1 MFQINVEFHTDSE
14 ISATQKRRSV
24 ACAMKGINTRQGND
38 QFTILSSFLFVFFF
52 YSNQNMRATSVLLS
66 LACAASMVMAA
77 PVVPSSKE
85 PVNASSDQVH
95 IYTQCNRPGVFALT
109 FDDGP
114 EKYSW
119 GLAKSLQEQGIK
131 ATFFINGENSV

>member
-1 MFQINVEFHTDSE
+1 
-14 ISATQKRRSV
+14 
-24 ACAMKGINTRQGND
+24 
-38 QFTILSSFLFVFFF
+38 
-52 YSNQNMRATSVLLS
+52 MRATSIILS

-77 PVVPSSKE
+77 PIAPSSDIAE
-85 PVNASSDQVH
+85 TSDQVE

-114 EKYSW
+114 DKYSW

-131 ATFFINGENSV
+131 ATFFINGANSV